1 MYLSGGQACSK
12 YRKTKD
18 PKCEEQDGCQWIKGK
33 GCTGRSKT
41 KPAES
46 SSVLRFVYNT
56 ASSRT
61 WLGGVLY
68 NEKFIETTPKKVKQ
82 AIQRLIGEEYRNDVK
97 VEVKKHK
104 NTKFFAIYLQWN
116 EQLNEE
122 TAEEIAFQVDFYFE
136 EDQHNQ
142 SGIIGDVFGY
152 PNMNDGEVVLEVVQ
166 SKRKNRSMVIKA
178 AEKQLKDFEQSA
190 KKSTKP
196 KMVCDGNK
204 CRRVPAKKDKGSKA
218 KPAGKKEKPSKKKPA
233 SKEEYNQ
240 QSAKMSANPMYK
252 SVKTKGHGTT
262 MRMVARTY
270 AEEAGGEDGD
280 ICNIRPL
287 LSKPDFRKLKI
298 STDKKTGNPTY
309 RWSKTTSTSDSCK
322 VDPRDYL

>member
-1 MYLSGGQACSK
+1 MPTRRRKLSGGTFQNRKIRIGPRGGKYILKGGRKMYLSGGQACSK

-18 PKCEEQDGCQWIKGK
+18 PKCEEQDGCQWVKGK
-33 GCTGRSKT
+33 GCTGSKA
-41 KPAES
+41 KPAAKKSKS
-46 SSVLRFVYNT
+46 SSVLRGVYNT
-56 ASSRT
+56 PSSRT

-68 NEKFIETTPKKVKQ
+68 NGKFIETTPKKVKQ
-82 AIQRLIGEEYRNDVK
+82 AIQRLIGRNDVK

-136 EDQHNQ
+136 EDQQNQ

-166 SKRKNRSMVIKA
+166 SKRKNKSMAIKT
-178 AEKQLKDFEQSA
+178 AEKRLKDFEQS
-190 KKSTKP
+190 
-196 KMVCDGNK
+196 V
-204 CRRVPAKKDKGSKA
+204 
-218 KPAGKKEKPSKKKPA
+218 
-233 SKEEYNQ
+233 
-240 QSAKMSANPMYK
+240 KMSANPMYK

-270 AEEAGGEDGD
+270 VEEAGGEDGD

-298 STDKKTGNPTY
+298 STDKKTGKRTY
-309 RWSKTTSTSDSCK
+309 RWAKTTSTSDSCK
-322 VDPRDYL
+322 VDHHDYL